1 MIESY
6 ININFVLIEV
16 RGHPAPDLAVS
27 CFFLIFLFFLLCES
41 LFRSLVSI
49 HA

>member
-27 CFFLIFLFFLLCES
+27 CFFLIFFIFFYY
-41 LFRSLVSI
+41 VSPFFEV
-49 HA
+49 